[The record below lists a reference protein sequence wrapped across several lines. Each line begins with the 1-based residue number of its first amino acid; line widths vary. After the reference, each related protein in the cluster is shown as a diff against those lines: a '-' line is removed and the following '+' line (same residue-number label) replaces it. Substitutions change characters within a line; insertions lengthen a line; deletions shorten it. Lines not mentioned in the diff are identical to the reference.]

1 MSAGIFKGDLIKNNV
16 FLVIP
21 SWGKLLGYPT
31 LGTYANHHVVKISED
46 VVVFFG
52 GMERLVHTPK
62 GLVYYLLGLGYYYT
76 KFEIQTGRY
85 ITDSRLLTGLMLSD
99 FVYDRLATSRNL
111 TLQNDPDVV
120 IAEDIVKVPIDLSLK
135 PSSKQTFIQGTL
147 MRNLFIPYKDVI
159 LDFIKKI
166 KDPNTFQIRKT
177 NHMFLAT
184 HWDYFNTILI
194 SDAMNEKLK
203 MKYLE
208 PTAGLNPISL
218 RLYRFL
224 IEHFSDADIQK
235 INENINVLKNVYST
249 IEFDPM
255 HLYSL
260 IEQANIWLKIKIPNV
275 PLHQGP
281 NFDTKPKK
289 EIILQS
295 GNKYIDVVVNWPQSF
310 KRQSKEDLEEAAHVV
325 QDRLYQ
331 PKDIKKE
338 GVKLDPKREHFEPRF
353 LERPTVKIKQLPPI
367 PMNNIIDILSILKTI
382 VEEDYD
388 IRSIGKAFAIGRDYI
403 KSMVLHQNFLWDMSK
418 LANIYQRAPLNK
430 GMSSKEKYE
439 LLEKIDSWIDL
450 NK

>member
-1 MSAGIFKGDLIKNNV
+1 MSAGIFRGDLIKNNV

-31 LGTYANHHVVKISED
+31 LGTYANHNVVKISED
-46 VVVFFG
+46 IVIFFG

-62 GLVYYLLGLGYYYT
+62 GLVYYLLGLGYYYS

-99 FVYDRLATSRNL
+99 FVYDRLATSKNL
-111 TLQNDPDVV
+111 TLQNEPEVV
-120 IAEDIVKVPIDLSLK
+120 VAEDVVKVPIDVSLK
-135 PSSKQTFIQGTL
+135 LPNKKTFIQGTL

-159 LDFIKKI
+159 LEFLEKI
-166 KDPNTFQIRKT
+166 KNPKTFQLRKT
-177 NHMFLAT
+177 NHMFLST
-184 HWDYFNTILI
+184 HWDYFNSILI
-194 SDAMNEKLK
+194 SDAMKTKLK

-208 PTAGLNPISL
+208 PTAGLNNISL

-224 IEHFSDADIQK
+224 IEHFTDADIQE
-235 INENINVLKNVYST
+235 INENIKILKDVYST

-260 IEQANIWLKIKIPNV
+260 IEKANLWLKIKIPNLPFYQLPPLNTKRKKNSILHSGEKYLDKIV
-275 PLHQGP
+275 P
-281 NFDTKPKK
+281 
-289 EIILQS
+289 
-295 GNKYIDVVVNWPQSF
+295 WPEKF
-310 KRQSKEDLEEAAHVV
+310 KRQTQKDLENSAKVIQEKLFH
-325 QDRLYQ
+325 
-331 PKDIKKE
+331 PKDMEKK
-338 GVKLDPKREHFEPRF
+338 GVILEHKREHFEPKF
-353 LERPTVKIKQLPPI
+353 LERPTVKIKTLPDI
-367 PMNNIIDILSILKTI
+367 PMNNIIDILSTLKTI
-382 VEEDYD
+382 VEQDYD
-388 IRSIGKAFAIGRDYI
+388 IRSIGKAFAMGRDYI
-403 KSMVLHQNFLWDMSK
+403 KSMVLHQNILWDMSK

>member
-1 MSAGIFKGDLIKNNV
+1 MVAAIFKGDLIKNNI

-31 LGTYANHHVVKISED
+31 LGNYANHNVIRISED
-46 VVVFFG
+46 IVIFFG

-62 GLVYYLLGLGYYYT
+62 GLIYYILGLGYYYT
-76 KFEIQTGRY
+76 KFEIQSGRY
-85 ITDSRLLTGLMLSD
+85 ITDSRILTGLMLSD
-99 FVYDRLATSRNL
+99 FVYDRLATSRDL

-120 IAEDIVKVPIDLSLK
+120 IAEDVVKVPIDLSRK

-159 LDFIKKI
+159 LDFMEKI
-166 KDPNTFQIRKT
+166 KDPKTFQIQKT
-177 NHMFLAT
+177 NHMLLCS

-194 SDAMNEKLK
+194 SDAMKTKLK
-203 MKYLE
+203 VKYLE
-208 PTAGLNPISL
+208 PTAGLNKISL

-224 IEHFSDADIQK
+224 IEHFSDEDIQQ
-235 INENINVLKNVYST
+235 INENINILKNVYST
-249 IEFDPM
+249 IQFDPM

-275 PLHQGP
+275 PYYQAP
-281 NFDTKPKK
+281 DSDIKYKK
-289 EIILQS
+289 NAILQS
-295 GNKYIDVVVNWPQSF
+295 GNKYLDVIVNWPEQF
-310 KRQSKEDLEEAAHVV
+310 KQ
-325 QDRLYQ
+325 QT
-331 PKDIKKE
+331 KKE
-338 GVKLDPKREHFEPRF
+338 LEDGAKVIQDKLYHPKSIEKQGIKVEPKREHFEPRF

-367 PMNNIIDILSILKTI
+367 PMNNIIDILSTLKTI

-388 IRSIGKAFAIGRDYI
+388 IRSIGEAFAIGRDYI

-418 LANIYQRAPLNK
+418 LANIYQRGPLNK

-439 LLEKIDSWIDL
+439 LLEKIDNWIDL

>member
-1 MSAGIFKGDLIKNNV
+1 MSTGIFKGDLIKNNV

-31 LGTYANHHVVKISED
+31 LGTYANHHVVRISED
-46 VVVFFG
+46 IVIFFG

-76 KFEIQTGRY
+76 KFEIQSGRY

-120 IAEDIVKVPIDLSLK
+120 IAEDVVKVPIDLSLK
-135 PSSKQTFIQGTL
+135 SSSKQTFIQGTL

-159 LDFIKKI
+159 LDFMEKI
-166 KDPNTFQIRKT
+166 KDPKSFQIKRT
-177 NHMFLAT
+177 NHMFLST
-184 HWDYFNTILI
+184 NRDYFNTILI
-194 SDAMNEKLK
+194 SDAMDEQVKIH
-203 MKYLE
+203 YLE

-224 IEHFSDADIQK
+224 IEHFSNTDIEQV
-235 INENINVLKNVYST
+235 NENIATLKDVYST

-260 IEQANIWLKIKIPNV
+260 IEQANLWLNIKIPNLRVNKV
-275 PLHQGP
+275 PQ
-281 NFDTKPKK
+281 FDKKQKK
-289 EIILQS
+289 EVILYS
-295 GNKYIDVVVNWPQSF
+295 GTKYLDVVVNWPQEF
-310 KRQSKEDLEEAAHVV
+310 KR
-325 QDRLYQ
+325 RT
-331 PKDIKKE
+331 KKE
-338 GVKLDPKREHFEPRF
+338 LEDSAHIIKDKLYHPKIERKTGINSEPKREHFEPRF
-353 LERPTVKIKQLPPI
+353 LERPTVKIKQLPQI
-367 PMNNIIDILSILKTI
+367 PMRNIIEILSTLRTI

-388 IRSIGKAFAIGRDYI
+388 IRSIGKAFDMGRDYI

-418 LANIYQRAPLNK
+418 LANIYQRAQLNK
-430 GMSSKEKYE
+430 GLSSKEKYE
-439 LLEKIDSWIDL
+439 LLEKIDNWIDL
-450 NK
+450 NR